1 MTKTKSTSSSWHLI
15 IKKFYSLVFKM
26 SLQFRSKLFEI
37 NFYKC
42 CPINLSHS
50 STVLKFS
57 LEQNILH
64 RKLLVSIFL
73 FPINHEQFL
82 LAKYNLCSSFPF
94 FYSCLKI
101 EIRLRLLQGKPQV
114 FLFTSEFSNYLQYKM
129 ALFSFFLL
137 FTQFRSCDNTLESC
151 LLLLLL
157 FPDIHVDI
165 QAQLTKDTA
174 ENFLEN

>member
-15 IKKFYSLVFKM
+15 IMKFYSLVFKM
-26 SLQFRSKLFEI
+26 SLQFRS
-37 NFYKC
+37 
-42 CPINLSHS
+42 PINLSHS

-57 LEQNILH
+57 LEQNILL

-73 FPINHEQFL
+73 LPINHEQFL

-94 FYSCLKI
+94 FHSCLKI
-101 EIRLRLLQGKPQV
+101 EIRLRLLEKFFFQGKPKF

-129 ALFSFFLL
+129 ALFSFCLL

-165 QAQLTKDTA
+165 QAQLTKDKA

>member
-26 SLQFRSKLFEI
+26 SLQFRS
-37 NFYKC
+37 
-42 CPINLSHS
+42 PINLSHS

-94 FYSCLKI
+94 FHSCLKI
-101 EIRLRLLQGKPQV
+101 EIRLRLLEK
-114 FLFTSEFSNYLQYKM
+114 F
-129 ALFSFFLL
+129 FFLGKASSFL
-137 FTQFRSCDNTLESC
+137 IYFRIFQLSTVQNGPLQ
-151 LLLLLL
+151 LLS
-157 FPDIHVDI
+157 FVYPI
-165 QAQLTKDTA
+165 QVM
-174 ENFLEN
+174 

>member
-26 SLQFRSKLFEI
+26 SLQFRSKLFAI
-37 NFYKC
+37 NFCKC
-42 CPINLSHS
+42 CPINLGHS

-94 FYSCLKI
+94 FHSCLKI
-101 EIRLRLLQGKPQV
+101 EIRLRLLEK
-114 FLFTSEFSNYLQYKM
+114 F
-129 ALFSFFLL
+129 FFLGKASSFLIYFRIFQLSTVQNGPLQL
-137 FTQFRSCDNTLESC
+137 FFFC
-151 LLLLLL
+151 L
-157 FPDIHVDI
+157 PNSGHVI
-165 QAQLTKDTA
+165 IL
-174 ENFLEN
+174 

>member
-57 LEQNILH
+57 LEQNILL

-73 FPINHEQFL
+73 LPINHEQFL
-82 LAKYNLCSSFPF
+82 LAKYNLCSSFPLF
-94 FYSCLKI
+94 HSCLKI
-101 EIRLRLLQGKPQV
+101 EIRLRLLET
-114 FLFTSEFSNYLQYKM
+114 FLFSRKASSFLIYFRIFQLSTVQNGPLQ
-129 ALFSFFLL
+129 LLSFVY
-137 FTQFRSCDNTLESC
+137 QFRSCDNTLEYC
-151 LLLLLL
+151 LL
-157 FPDIHVDI
+157 
-165 QAQLTKDTA
+165 
-174 ENFLEN
+174 

>member
-37 NFYKC
+37 NFCKC
-42 CPINLSHS
+42 CPINLGHS
-50 STVLKFS
+50 STVFKFS
-57 LEQNILH
+57 LYFQNILH

-94 FYSCLKI
+94 FHSCLKI
-101 EIRLRLLQGKPQV
+101 EIRLRLLENFFFLGKASS
-114 FLFTSEFSNYLQYKM
+114 FLIYFRIFQLSTVQNGSLQ
-129 ALFSFFLL
+129 LFSFVY
-137 FTQFRSCDNTLESC
+137 
-151 LLLLLL
+151 
-157 FPDIHVDI
+157 PI
-165 QAQLTKDTA
+165 QVM
-174 ENFLEN
+174 

>member
-94 FYSCLKI
+94 FHSCLKI
-101 EIRLRLLQGKPQV
+101 EIRLRLLEK
-114 FLFTSEFSNYLQYKM
+114 FFFFRESLKFSYLLQNFPIIYSIKWPSS
-129 ALFSFFLL
+129 AFF
-137 FTQFRSCDNTLESC
+137 FC
-151 LLLLLL
+151 L
-157 FPDIHVDI
+157 PNSGHVI
-165 QAQLTKDTA
+165 IL
-174 ENFLEN
+174 

>member
-42 CPINLSHS
+42 CPKNLSHS
-50 STVLKFS
+50 SSVLKFS
-57 LEQNILH
+57 LEQNILL

-73 FPINHEQFL
+73 LPINHEQFL

-94 FYSCLKI
+94 FHSCLKI
-101 EIRLRLLQGKPQV
+101 EIRLRLLET
-114 FLFTSEFSNYLQYKM
+114 FLFLGKASSFLIYFRIFQLSAVQNGPLQ
-129 ALFSFFLL
+129 LLSFVY
-137 FTQFRSCDNTLESC
+137 
-151 LLLLLL
+151 
-157 FPDIHVDI
+157 PI
-165 QAQLTKDTA
+165 QVMW
-174 ENFLEN
+174 

>member
-37 NFYKC
+37 NFCKC

-57 LEQNILH
+57 LEQNILP

-94 FYSCLKI
+94 FHSCLKI
-101 EIRLRLLQGKPQV
+101 EIRLRLLET
-114 FLFTSEFSNYLQYKM
+114 FLFLGKAS
-129 ALFSFFLL
+129 SFLIY
-137 FTQFRSCDNTLESC
+137 FRIFPIIYSTKWPSSAFVFC
-151 LLLLLL
+151 L
-157 FPDIHVDI
+157 PNSGHVI
-165 QAQLTKDTA
+165 IL
-174 ENFLEN
+174 